1 MVGYASQKRG
11 FAVRAS
17 KFISGNVDF
26 PMIIEMIDKKENIEK
41 MLPFLEKNV
50 THGLVTVAEVSCLET
65 DYIRKKE
72 KELAEREQEERE
84 QMQREQA
91 GKN

>member
-1 MVGYASQKRG
+1 
-11 FAVRAS
+11 
-17 KFISGNVDF
+17 
-26 PMIIEMIDKKENIEK
+26 MIIEMIDKKENIEK